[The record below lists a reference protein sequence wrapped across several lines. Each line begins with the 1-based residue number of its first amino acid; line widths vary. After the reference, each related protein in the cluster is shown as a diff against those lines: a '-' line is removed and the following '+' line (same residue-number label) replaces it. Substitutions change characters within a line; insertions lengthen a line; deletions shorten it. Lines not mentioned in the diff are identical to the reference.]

1 MWKQWGWSV
10 FLQRSVLFCN
20 HFILWPGASGE
31 KLQVSSFEKS
41 YPLSGY
47 CLADALVAKPA
58 IVSCLSINPLSPH
71 CPNNPL
77 CMLDESNPFSFLE
90 FCSQSTRWL
99 QSRKGATR
107 CSLAR
112 STEQSLQYRLP
123 RINSCATLILSHGNR
138 QGEFFKD
145 VKMKLWTL
153 AVYHQVLG
161 TG

>member
-1 MWKQWGWSV
+1 MWKQWWWSV

-47 CLADALVAKPA
+47 CLADARVAKPA

-77 CMLDESNPFSFLE
+77 CMLDQSNPFSFLE

-99 QSRKGATR
+99 QSRKVATR
-107 CSLAR
+107 WFGKINRTIPSVSIATHQPLCHIDPIPW
-112 STEQSLQYRLP
+112 EQTR
-123 RINSCATLILSHGNR
+123 GV
-138 QGEFFKD
+138 FFKH
-145 VKMKLWTL
+145 VKK
-153 AVYHQVLG
+153 
-161 TG
+161 